1 MPLLDQTGQVR
12 FLTRWETDRNHR
24 FRRVEYDGDV
34 IRDDR
39 GRGVIFGYSPIGHTR
54 WELANGD
61 RNEPLW
67 ANHVADLVNQRPFRN
82 FSYLVRIR
90 SGRSVLSW
98 TSGYPMIANGEF
110 LGYRGTGRFTQVE
123 PWPTRATG

>member
-1 MPLLDQTGQVR
+1 M
-12 FLTRWETDRNHR
+12 
-24 FRRVEYDGDV
+24 

-54 WELANGD
+54 WELARGD
-61 RNEPLW
+61 LDDPLW
-67 ANHVADLVNQRPFRN
+67 ANHVVDLTNRRPFKN

-98 TSGYPMIANGEF
+98 TSGHPVFENGEF
-110 LGYRGTGRFTQVE
+110 VGYRGTGRFTQVQ
-123 PWPTRATG
+123 PWPLRAMG